1 MDASENDVWTL
12 PPSPLTP
19 NLFVFQPGRVERQRR
34 VQRGGHIRLAS
45 RGVTPFHLP
54 WAERIKQIPTP
65 GAIRLLSPPSIA
77 NGAFTIETLWYQ
89 DMSLTEWIEK
99 IDAAKK
105 DISENPIA
113 ARFRPAN
120 YIETI
125 ENLFYNNQRKRW
137 LARMTLQRWTQRVWL
152 KRTQCNV
159 DMIDMTEIPEKDA
172 IFLTDTK
179 HHQIYRF
186 HKNDVFTNLLT
197 NLGMADEMLPSPR
210 YPTNPWTNTKLTMA
224 QTMTICQQLVRD
236 YAARGLCPP
245 VIFAAFW
252 ASRFSLRRFQDQN
265 SALLSQQAIRSFFK
279 DLHEHNMSTVLD
291 TITNLLYAANVDFS
305 MTGFSRWLRQ
315 TPQTPIHRE
324 WLQMARD
331 YTLYINLHIQVRAR
345 WYTEDYIHADVRAL
359 YDRTMIPDAT
369 SARMRLLRSAAG
381 LSEAILPAQPP
392 MYSLLGLSALL
403 RPPPVLIDV
412 SGGAM
417 TNAMALQLI
426 QNALFRM

>member
-1 MDASENDVWTL
+1 
-12 PPSPLTP
+12 
-19 NLFVFQPGRVERQRR
+19 
-34 VQRGGHIRLAS
+34 
-45 RGVTPFHLP
+45 
-54 WAERIKQIPTP
+54 
-65 GAIRLLSPPSIA
+65 
-77 NGAFTIETLWYQ
+77 
-89 DMSLTEWIEK
+89 
-99 IDAAKK
+99 
-105 DISENPIA
+105 
-113 ARFRPAN
+113 
-120 YIETI
+120 
-125 ENLFYNNQRKRW
+125 
-137 LARMTLQRWTQRVWL
+137 
-152 KRTQCNV
+152 
-159 DMIDMTEIPEKDA
+159 
-172 IFLTDTK
+172 
-179 HHQIYRF
+179 
-186 HKNDVFTNLLT
+186 
-197 NLGMADEMLPSPR
+197 
-210 YPTNPWTNTKLTMA
+210 
-224 QTMTICQQLVRD
+224 
-236 YAARGLCPP
+236 
-245 VIFAAFW
+245 
-252 ASRFSLRRFQDQN
+252 
-265 SALLSQQAIRSFFK
+265 
-279 DLHEHNMSTVLD
+279 MSTVLD

-359 YDRTMIPDAT
+359 YDRTIIPDAT